1 MTTTV
6 VVRFYRARGTCEQSP
21 TRHSSGDGA
30 WIKEGKHAVEWMRLS
45 CHKFKGN
52 AVRLALFVLAYNL
65 GNFLRRLVLPKEM
78 AHWSLTS
85 LRERLIKI
93 GARLVRHARRLVLQ
107 MAEVSITRAL
117 FGELL
122 ERIWG
127 LAPVPT

>member
-65 GNFLRRLVLPKEM
+65 
-78 AHWSLTS
+78 S

-127 LAPVPT
+127 LAPVGLH